1 MWARLFL
8 TAAAVAAIAG
18 SASAQTGTADGVAAL
33 ARGDYQ
39 RAVEILK
46 PIAEDWRSNDA
57 AAQFFMA
64 GLYETGH
71 GVPADP
77 LRACA
82 LYARA
87 ASKHENPFGREAF
100 ILFRALTVRG
110 LDFDHECQFLAN
122 IGFDSGFEPV
132 TFDLGPGHSVE
143 WTLRAATVTY
153 EGRTKREEMG
163 FAIPGA
169 RFLPLQHT
177 ELATGPTRSLTR
189 HFIEMFV
196 WQPSTRSG
204 PPWKLQWHVF
214 EVVRDQVIRIDTS
227 DSLPAVDG
235 DAPPSRE
242 TFDVR
247 EYAVL
252 RVDDD
257 GNAEWAVLKGP
268 QPTTAR
274 IESDAERRELSD
286 EKAARDAAMKSVD
299 WKRRYDVN
307 RQPAMTYVD
316 SDGCGDVHVYGWPAD
331 RAEVVTVSVGSQAL
345 GLSTGTATFDLSRES
360 TNISVQ
366 ADVYAEPQQRFDSCS
381 DVRSP
386 RDPDSIGPETWR
398 AIAGT
403 ITIELSSQGIRA
415 RSPGLRRAT
424 VTLSNVVLRN
434 AAGRTVRV
442 SGPVRLSAIVGA
454 VYG

>member
-1 MWARLFL
+1 MRTRLFL
-8 TAAAVAAIAG
+8 STAIVAVIAG
-18 SASAQTGTADGVAAL
+18 SVSAQTGTADGVAAL

-46 PIAEDWRSNDA
+46 PIAEDWRSDDA

-64 GLYETGH
+64 GLYEAGH
-71 GVPADP
+71 GVPVDP

-82 LYARA
+82 LYMRA
-87 ASKHENPFGREAF
+87 SSKYENPFGREASV
-100 ILFRALTVRG
+100 LFATSMARG
-110 LDFDHECQFLAN
+110 VDFNQECQSLAI

-153 EGRTKREEMG
+153 EGRTKREEVG
-163 FAIPGA
+163 FAPPGA
-169 RFLPLQHT
+169 QFLPLKHT

-189 HFIEMFV
+189 HFIEIFL
-196 WQPSTRSG
+196 WEPSTRSG
-204 PPWKLQWHVF
+204 PPWKLRWHAF

-227 DSLPAVDG
+227 DALPSADG
-235 DAPPSRE
+235 DMPPSRE

-252 RVDDD
+252 RVDDE

-268 QPTTAR
+268 QPATAR
-274 IESDAERRELSD
+274 IESDAERREVRD
-286 EKAARDAAMKSVD
+286 GEAARDAALKSVD

-307 RQPAMTYVD
+307 RHPAMSYAD
-316 SDGCGDVHVYGWPAD
+316 ADGCGDIHVYGWSAE
-331 RAEVVTVSVGSQAL
+331 RAEAVLVSAGSQAL
-345 GLSTGTATFDLSRES
+345 GLSTVPATFDLSRA
-360 TNISVQ
+360 TNISVE
-366 ADVYAEPQQRFDSCS
+366 AYVYADSQQRFEFCT

-386 RDPDSIGPETWR
+386 REPDSIGPEIWR

-403 ITIELSSQGIRA
+403 ITIELSPQGIRA
-415 RSPGLRRAT
+415 RSPGVRRAT

-434 AAGRTVRV
+434 VAGTTVRV
-442 SGPVRLSAIVGA
+442 SGPVRLTAIVGWI
-454 VYG
+454 YG